1 MMESV
6 NGFFKISAIL
16 MTLTVIG
23 CQAKQAPTQVIYRF
37 DDHRF
42 LELTGYDCEGAL
54 WYTDSQRGIHS
65 QITSQFFRI
74 FTKTYIHPSEQ
85 YIAIPNWD
93 TGHGGVSVSKD
104 YGQTWRPARPSPGPN
119 EPDGMDS
126 PPQEDVISFTVVNDQ
141 GFLLTK
147 KSLYMSSKPFEDPRV
162 QPGGPGIPHT
172 LQDGQVQ
179 VIKPGS
185 DGWKWGMVYS
195 TKRGLVDTVQILK
208 TNWQGL
214 PDKVPEVNNYKGW
227 DHMRCDMSAG
237 KGK

>member
-16 MTLTVIG
+16 MALTFIG
-23 CQAKQAPTQVIYRF
+23 CQAKQAPTQVVYRF

-104 YGQTWRPARPSPGPN
+104 YGQTWQSVRPSPGPN

-126 PPQEDVISFTVVNDQ
+126 PPQEDVISFTVVNNQ

-162 QPGGPGIPHT
+162 QPGGPGIPFT
-172 LQDGQVQ
+172 TEDGAQHVLTAQ
-179 VIKPGS
+179 FPG
-185 DGWKWGMVYS
+185 WAWGSVYL
-195 TKRGLVDTVQILK
+195 TKRGLEHDTAQYK
-208 TNWQGL
+208 TNYQGL
-214 PDKVPEVNNYKGW
+214 PDKVPEVKNYKGW
-227 DHMRCDMSAG
+227 DHMRCDMNAG